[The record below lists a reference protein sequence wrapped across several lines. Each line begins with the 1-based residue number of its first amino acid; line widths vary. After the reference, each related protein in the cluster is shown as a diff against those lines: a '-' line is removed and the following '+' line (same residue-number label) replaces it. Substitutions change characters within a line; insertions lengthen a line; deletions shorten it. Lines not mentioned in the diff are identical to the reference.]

1 MPTLSEQLQHLQEIK
16 AEFNEAL
23 KNAKALT
30 GENIDSA
37 VQNALDEKAQSIQST
52 LKTELLSVVEA
63 QCTEKSEEN
72 KAFLFDE
79 CQKIIDERFLNA
91 LKNQQFLDELDDKA
105 IEAVENK
112 VEAKLKRFDMLN
124 LQFKNATSCFKLCL
138 QNELFELSEALKTI
152 AQIEFYEQKL
162 RENAVINKAYQVR

>member
-37 VQNALDEKAQSIQST
+37 VQNALDKKAQSIQST
-52 LKTELLSVVEA
+52 LKTELLSVVET
-63 QCTEKSEEN
+63 QCAEKSDKN
-72 KAFLFDE
+72 KVFLFDE

-91 LKNQQFLDELDDKA
+91 LKNQQFLDELDEKA
-105 IEAVENK
+105 IEVVENK

>member
-16 AEFNEAL
+16 AEFDEAL

-37 VQNALDEKAQSIQST
+37 VKSALDEKAQSIQST

-63 QCTEKSEEN
+63 QSAEKSEEN

-105 IEAVENK
+105 IEVVENK

-124 LQFKNATSCFKLCL
+124 LQFKNATSCFKICL